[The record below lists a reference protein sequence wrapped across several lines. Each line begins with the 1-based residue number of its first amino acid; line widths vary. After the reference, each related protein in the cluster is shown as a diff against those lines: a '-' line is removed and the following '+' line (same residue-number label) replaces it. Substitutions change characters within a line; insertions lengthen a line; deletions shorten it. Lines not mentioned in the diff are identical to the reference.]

1 MSHQVEL
8 GAAEPD
14 GFAVTVLAL
23 PGLLVRGATI
33 DQTLA
38 RARARTAFVGTWQR
52 PGVSSQNPRLAALH
66 RFLESTPQT
75 AQRVTGTRQPAA
87 PRPPRML
94 GRSPLCACPPVPERT
109 TIGASRTLTLLA
121 VLVMG
126 AAAAAMT
133 VVVVV
138 AVRRLALSA
147 WPARAWPPPQ
157 PRYP

>member
-1 MSHQVEL
+1 
-8 GAAEPD
+8 
-14 GFAVTVLAL
+14 
-23 PGLLVRGATI
+23 
-33 DQTLA
+33 
-38 RARARTAFVGTWQR
+38 
-52 PGVSSQNPRLAALH
+52 
-66 RFLESTPQT
+66 
-75 AQRVTGTRQPAA
+75 
-87 PRPPRML
+87 ML